1 MYFNFE
7 LIKHDLCVLVIH
19 VFSGLFIL
27 KTYCSYIYF
36 FAVFYFY
43 GFLMESN
50 AIASY
55 SGGTNLYLHMNCANV
70 CTCMCYIF
78 ECLWQS
84 MFLIKELCIGLSC
97 IELSNGPLFYLF
109 SFIEDSKLPWWY
121 ISAIKNCKHIP
132 VFIKK
137 KK

>member
-1 MYFNFE
+1 MYFNLE

-27 KTYCSYIYF
+27 MTYCSYIYF

-55 SGGTNLYLHMNCANV
+55 SGGTNLYLHIRIVQMSVCVTYLNV
-70 CTCMCYIF
+70 LAIYVSDQRIMYRSFMHRIIK
-78 ECLWQS
+78 WS
-84 MFLIKELCIGLSC
+84 LIL
-97 IELSNGPLFYLF
+97 
-109 SFIEDSKLPWWY
+109 
-121 ISAIKNCKHIP
+121 
-132 VFIKK
+132 
-137 KK
+137 